1 MRPLIGGSA
10 GARRC
15 LAHGRYAR
23 AGWRPA
29 ASSRPGGR
37 SCKRIERVK
46 LAETLAYESV
56 YITHLAGRSRSP
68 SCAYALATTSIRVG
82 TGVVPIHAHTPATM
96 AQDKGHDRGNAS
108 RR

>member
-10 GARRC
+10 GTRRC

-23 AGWRPA
+23 AGRRPA

-37 SCKRIERVK
+37 SGKRIERVK

-56 YITHLAGRSRSP
+56 YITHLAGRESLTVLRVRAGDDEYSRGDRS
-68 SCAYALATTSIRVG
+68 G
-82 TGVVPIHAHTPATM
+82 AHPHDTPATM
-96 AQDKGHDRGNAS
+96 AQDSGHDR
-108 RR
+108 